1 MIYIGIDFQSFIYT
15 LQAPQQFELK
25 KNEREEVKFWRPKH
39 KDKV

>member
-1 MIYIGIDFQSFIYT
+1 MGIDFLSFICTYT

-25 KNEREEVKFWRPKH
+25 KNEREEVKLWRPKH